1 MSQSVCSDFFEG
13 IWENDECYIACTSNQ
28 TCCDAIG
35 GNWSE
40 NECIELPSG
49 VWITGN
55 ETLTIS
61 NDMNIDNFESLN
73 ADIECIIDTSYSIEF
88 PADENMT
95 LIERGIPV
103 PFITDRR
110 ITEGY
115 EKKSTIHEGWN
126 GQTFTRHSIEKI
138 QTQTS

>member
-1 MSQSVCSDFFEG
+1 MPNKHFCQGPNCHTNPTQDRFLKSKG
-13 IWENDECYIACTSNQ
+13 IIRGRYALNTRDSTSNWYGRSKYFCS
-28 TCCDAIG
+28 TRC
-35 GNWSE
+35 
-40 NECIELPSG
+40 
-49 VWITGN
+49 
-55 ETLTIS
+55 
-61 NDMNIDNFESLN
+61 ESDWLN
-73 ADIECIIDTSYSIEF
+73 
-88 PADENMT
+88 ENMT

-138 QTQTS
+138 QTQNS